1 MKRLSFILA
10 YFLISTLAYAQN
22 DPVAPA
28 PPSPSTSGTEG
39 DSWLFLLVIP
49 FIVVAA
55 AVYFVGPSVP
65 GPQQTCRAAG

>member
-1 MKRLSFILA
+1 MKRLTFILA

-22 DPVAPA
+22 DPIAPA

-55 AVYFVGPSVP
+55 GVYFYIKRNRPTS
-65 GPQQTCRAAG
+65 RF